1 MSHDLLFQ
9 SKGLKIC
16 YIYSLLLALIVDER
30 LDRATGITNESCI
43 RANMPTNKERNVMIQ
58 V

>member
-30 LDRATGITNESCI
+30 LDCATGITNESCL
-43 RANMPTNKERNVMIQ
+43 RANMPTNKERNVMI
-58 V
+58 